1 MRRLR
6 RAPQRDA
13 REQAKRRK
21 KFKQRAIAAGTA
33 AVITLGAGA
42 SLNKALAQYMPDKHE
57 LLVSKDA
64 DADLLADKEE
74 ITIGYPLFNPDR
86 NDNKVP
92 DGVELAKRCFT
103 DINDLPVW
111 SPGKPEPDEPYK
123 TIIAAAFGIETCEV
137 CGKNDIVMILWEIVN
152 PKNGV
157 RVRLTDMGMHYLE
170 HGSFTFHSLSDWS
183 GRGRLD
189 VPALAQALE
198 LPLPYE
204 PNDHKLPVAED
215 ADADLLSN
223 REEFAIGYRIFKND
237 QNRNEIP
244 DGTDLAM
251 CCAAAVAELP
261 QWSGQGD
268 PPKETYKIEHAL
280 DGVEQC
286 DICEKWIH
294 MGGWEIINPKLGV
307 HYPEPNNPL
316 DRMFLPDLA
325 LHYMEHGSF
334 DCYGEDIDDHR
345 GRVNIA
351 LLLHVLELRFPQ
363 YWNRHLLPL
372 DYSLGPVGQLAP
384 DANDLDGDLLAD
396 SEELKAG
403 YNLYNPDQDRDLAS
417 DGIEL
422 ANQCAVVI
430 NELPVHDPYGGDP
443 PPKETYKIEHE
454 ARGEEICGICGAIRN
469 MGYVEII
476 NPQLHLSIEV
486 PFISIHYME
495 QGSFSHFAYEFY
507 AYHLQHAGRIN
518 VPLLVK
524 ILAMPRRCGDLGT
537 IYLPG
542 DLNED
547 CSENFKDIAEFA
559 DKWLECTD
567 PGRDECDKL

>member
-6 RAPQRDA
+6 RARQRHA
-13 REQAKRRK
+13 IQQAKRHK
-21 KFKQRAIAAGTA
+21 KFKQRAVAAGTA

-42 SLNKALAQYMPDKHE
+42 SLNKALAQYIPDKHE
-57 LLVSKDA
+57 LAVSKDV
-64 DADLLADKEE
+64 DWDLLADKEE
-74 ITIGYPLFNPDR
+74 VTIGYQPFNPDQ

-103 DINDLPVW
+103 DVNDLPW
-111 SPGKPEPDEPYK
+111 EQDRTDPNQTYK
-123 TIIAAAFGIETCEV
+123 WWAPQYGVETCDI
-137 CGKNDIVMILWEIVN
+137 CGATIVMGPGGVVN
-152 PKNGV
+152 P
-157 RVRLTDMGMHYLE
+157 RLGISVQFPFLMTLHYMQ
-170 HGSFTFHSLSDWS
+170 HGSFSYAVVHYGS
-183 GRGRLD
+183 GPVQGRVD
-189 VPALAQALE
+189 VPSLARALE

-204 PNDHKLPVAED
+204 PNDHKLPVAQD

-223 REEFAIGYRIFKND
+223 KEEFAIGYRIFKPD
-237 QNRNEIP
+237 QNRNEIS

-261 QWSGQGD
+261 QWSGLGD
-268 PPKETYKIEHAL
+268 PPKETYKKEHAL
-280 DGVEQC
+280 DGLEQC
-286 DICEKWIH
+286 DICGDDIH

-325 LHYMEHGSF
+325 LHYMNHGSF
-334 DCYGEDIDDHR
+334 DCYGEELDDHR

-351 LLLHVLELRFPQ
+351 LLLHVLERRLPQ
-363 YWNRHLLPL
+363 YWNKHLLPL
-372 DYSLGPVGQLAP
+372 DYVLEPVGQLAP

-396 SEELKAG
+396 GEELKAG
-403 YNLYNPDQDRDLAS
+403 YNLYNPDQDRDLTS

-422 ANQCAVVI
+422 AKQCAVVV

-443 PPKETYKIEHE
+443 APKQTYKIEHE
-454 ARGEEICGICGAIRN
+454 VRGDEDCGICGAPRN

-476 NPQLHLSIEV
+476 NPQLHLRIEI

-495 QGSFSHFAYEFY
+495 HGSLSYFGYYQDEGGLLHY
-507 AYHLQHAGRIN
+507 GRIDI
-518 VPLLVK
+518 VLLAKV
-524 ILAMPRRCGDLGT
+524 LEMPRHCGDLGT

-547 CSENFKDIAEFA
+547 CSENFKDIAEVA
-559 DKWLECTD
+559 NRWLECTD

>member
-6 RAPQRDA
+6 RAHQRDA

-33 AVITLGAGA
+33 AVITLGAGV
-42 SLNKALAQYMPDKHE
+42 SLNKVLAQYIPDKHE
-57 LLVSKDA
+57 LPVSKDA
-64 DADLLADKEE
+64 DWDLLADKEE

-103 DINDLPVW
+103 DVNDLPW
-111 SPGKPEPDEPYK
+111 EQDRTDPNQTYK
-123 TIIAAAFGIETCEV
+123 WWAPQYGVETCDI
-137 CGKNDIVMILWEIVN
+137 CGATIVMGPGGVVN
-152 PKNGV
+152 P
-157 RVRLTDMGMHYLE
+157 RLGISVQFPFLMNLHYMQ
-170 HGSFTFHSLSDWS
+170 HGSFSYAVVHYGS
-183 GRGRLD
+183 GPVQGRLD
-189 VPALAQALE
+189 VPALARALE

-204 PNDHKLPVAED
+204 PNDHKLPVDED
-215 ADADLLSN
+215 EDADLLAN
-223 REEFAIGYRIFKND
+223 KEEIAIGYRIFKND
-237 QNRNEIP
+237 QNRNEIN

-268 PPKETYKIEHAL
+268 PPKETYKKEHAL
-280 DGVEQC
+280 DGNEKC
-286 DICEKWIH
+286 HICGDDIH

-316 DRMFLPDLA
+316 DRTFLPDLA
-325 LHYMEHGSF
+325 LHYMSHGSF
-334 DCYGEDIDDHR
+334 DCYGGIHR
-345 GRVNIA
+345 GRVSIA

-372 DYSLGPVGQLAP
+372 DYFPGLVGQLAP

-396 SEELKAG
+396 SEELAAG
-403 YNLYNPDQDRDLAS
+403 YNLYDPDQDQDLTP

-422 ANQCAVVI
+422 ANQCAVAV
-430 NELPVHDPYGGDP
+430 NELPAHDPYGGDP
-443 PPKETYKIEHE
+443 PPKETYKINCFL
-454 ARGEEICGICGAIRN
+454 RGLEQCGVCGAMRN
-469 MGYVEII
+469 MGWWQVI
-476 NPQLHLSIEV
+476 NPKLGLSIEV
-486 PFISIHYME
+486 PDIVCHYME
-495 QGSFSHFAYEFY
+495 HGSFSY
-507 AYHLQHAGRIN
+507 AGDVHGKGRIN
-518 VPLLVK
+518 VPLLAK
-524 ILAMPRRCGDLGT
+524 ILEMPRRCGDLGT
-537 IYLPG
+537 VYLPG